1 MSALKVW
8 DIPGG
13 IHPPEHKTLSNGTPI
28 QQPPLPRRLIVP
40 LAQHLGA
47 PAEPCVAVGERV
59 LKGQKVAEATS
70 AVSAPV
76 HAPTSGVVSVIGLQ
90 PYPHTSGL
98 PSAAIVIDSDGQD
111 EWIACEAI
119 SDYRALEP
127 TELLARIRQ
136 AGIAGLGGAGFPTA
150 VKLAARPA
158 QQIRTLIINGTE
170 CEPLNVLSGNGE
182 F

>member
-47 PAEPCVAVGERV
+47 PDEPCVAVAERV
-59 LKGQKVAEATS
+59 LKGQKIAEATS

-76 HAPTSGVVSVIGLQ
+76 HAPTSGVVSFIGPQ
-90 PYPHTSGL
+90 PYPHTS
-98 PSAAIVIDSDGQD
+98 
-111 EWIACEAI
+111 
-119 SDYRALEP
+119 
-127 TELLARIRQ
+127 
-136 AGIAGLGGAGFPTA
+136 
-150 VKLAARPA
+150 
-158 QQIRTLIINGTE
+158 
-170 CEPLNVLSGNGE
+170 
-182 F
+182 